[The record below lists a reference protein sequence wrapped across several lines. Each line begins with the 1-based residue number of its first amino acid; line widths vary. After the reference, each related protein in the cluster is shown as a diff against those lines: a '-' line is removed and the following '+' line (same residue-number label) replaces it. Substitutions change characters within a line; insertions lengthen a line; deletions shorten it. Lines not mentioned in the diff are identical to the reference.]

1 MVIILYNAKIMCCDE
16 EGLITIPL
24 KNDISLFQKYAI
36 REGFNRDADL

>member
-16 EGLITIPL
+16 EGLITVL
-24 KNDISLFQKYAI
+24 FKDDISLFQQYAI